1 MFSGVSGLKSH
12 QTRMDVIGNNIA
24 NVNTTGFKSSRVT
37 FADMISQTLSGAS
50 APGDTIGGTNPKQIG
65 LGTSVSST
73 DLLFNDASVQS
84 TGKNTDLAL
93 TGNGLFVVKQ
103 GNETYYTRNGA
114 FEFDADGKYVMPGSG
129 LRVQGW
135 SRNKDTGEMNTRGT
149 PSDIIIPKNLSM
161 PPSATKEVKY
171 TNNLNA
177 STTSAQ
183 AKRARI
189 TYADGTTEETDAYA
203 PNILSKIEI
212 SGKSA
217 GTYEVPRIDGKTPT
231 YTLGKMFTKR
241 TDKDKSAIWKSKT
254 VSAKFTTIAA
264 ATSQRELDVAVTGK
278 DGTPMKING
287 GTTFSI
293 DKTQI
298 PVGTYKPGDTFTGT
312 AVIKGAVLDT
322 ATHTVT
328 LYFDA
333 NGDGTGAAISSGP
346 LAGLKSVVVPE
357 PTSGGM
363 YAVGGTFTLKTTITK
378 VVADEGDTVNLENG
392 QSPTLNAADLDIAD
406 DIPQEVGKDYTKY
419 IAGTVKAVND
429 HVGYSYKGKKVQSID
444 LLADDGRVINGE
456 ISKTLANQRGIPGY
470 VLTLFSV
477 FDSEGGKFDLPVM
490 LQKTADNRWQA
501 VFSNGSTTY
510 KFKRSDGV
518 EVTATLNAT
527 DIVFDTHGA
536 RVSGSGTIN
545 IDYSNGLPASGQTVK
560 MEFEALTQY
569 TGSSTVH
576 AESDGYTQ
584 GTLSKVT
591 IDSTGSITGTY
602 TNNVKR
608 VEAQIAVAQFNN
620 ASGLSKQ
627 GGSLYQETNN
637 SGGAHIKTA
646 DTAGVTVTASA
657 LEMSNVD
664 IADQFSDMIVTQ
676 RGFQSNS
683 KIITV
688 SDEMLE
694 TLINMK
700 R

>member
-1 MFSGVSGLKSH
+1 MMRSMFSGVSGLKSH

-24 NVNTTGFKSSRVT
+24 NVNTTGFKASRVT

-65 LGTSVSST
+65 LGTSVSSIDMPFT
-73 DLLFNDASVQS
+73 DASVQS

-93 TGNGLFVVKQ
+93 TGNGTFVVKR
-103 GNETYYTRNGA
+103 GNETFYTRNGA
-114 FEFDADGKYVMPGSG
+114 FEFDAEGKYVMPGSG

-135 SRNKDTGEMNTRGT
+135 MADSNGELNTRGAAN
-149 PSDIIIPKNLSM
+149 DIIIPKSKSM
-161 PPSATKEVKY
+161 PPSATKKVEY

-189 TYADGTTEETDAYA
+189 TYADGTTEETTAYA
-203 PNILSKIEI
+203 PNSLDEIEVDK
-212 SGKSA
+212 G
-217 GTYEVPRIDGKTPT
+217 GTKTVYQVPRISGSSPK
-231 YTLGKMFTKR
+231 YS
-241 TDKDKSAIWKSKT
+241 TDQVLSHEAIWKSK
-254 VSAKFTTIAA
+254 VLSATFAA
-264 ATSQRELDVAVTGK
+264 AGAGTNNNRVLDVEVTGK

-293 DKTQI
+293 AQADI
-298 PVGTYKPGDTFTGT
+298 PAGTYKLGDTFEI
-312 AVIKGAVLDT
+312 AKKIKKATVDT

-328 LYFDA
+328 LEFEA
-333 NGDGTGAAISSGP
+333 SPGLTGIT
-346 LAGLKSVVVPE
+346 SVVVPE

-363 YAVGGTFTLKTTITK
+363 YRVGDTFKFKTTIAK
-378 VVADEGDTVNLENG
+378 VVADKGDTVALENG
-392 QSPTLNAADLDIAD
+392 QNVTLNDADADTKD

-419 IAGTVKAVND
+419 IGGKVKGVND
-429 HVGYSYKGKKVQSID
+429 HAGYSYKGKAVKSLELIADDKRVVTGDISKA
-444 LLADDGRVINGE
+444 LAD
-456 ISKTLANQRGIPGY
+456 QRGIPGY
-470 VLTLFSV
+470 VLTIFSV
-477 FDSEGGKFDLPVM
+477 YDTEGGKIDLPVM

-510 KFKRSDGV
+510 EFKRGDQVIG
-518 EVTATLNAT
+518 TATLNAD
-527 DIVFDTHGA
+527 DIVFNTHGGW
-536 RVSGSGTIN
+536 VSGSGKITVN
-545 IDYSNGLPASGQTVK
+545 YNNGRPASGQVLD
-560 MEFEALTQY
+560 MDFSALTQY
-569 TGSSTVH
+569 TGTSTVH
-576 AESDGYTQ
+576 AQSDGYTQ
-584 GTLSKVT
+584 GTLSSVT
-591 IDSTGSITGTY
+591 IDSTGTITGTY

-608 VEAQIAVAQFNN
+608 KEAQVAVARFNN
-620 ASGLSKQ
+620 PSGLSKQ

-637 SGGAHIKTA
+637 SGGATVKTA
-646 DTAGVTVTASA
+646 DALGATITASA

-664 IADQFSDMIVTQ
+664 IADQFSDMIITQ
-676 RGFQSNS
+676 RGYQSNS